1 VLLKP
6 LLQSA
11 AAGIAEASTALD
23 RSAAQVTRLA
33 GNFSAAESAAT
44 VNISAEA
51 RGAGPTQDGESHGDL
66 EGAIVD
72 TRIAKYAFIANLRT
86 LQTGDELADELN
98 KLGAKR

>member
-1 VLLKP
+1 VLLRP

-11 AAGIAEASTALD
+11 EAGIADASSQLD

-33 GNFSAAESAAT
+33 GAFSAAESAAT

-51 RGAGPTQDGESHGDL
+51 RGAAGAQDSETHGDL
-66 EGAIVD
+66 DGAIVD

-86 LQTGDELADELN
+86 LQTGDELAEELN
-98 KLGAKR
+98 KLGQKR

>member
-1 VLLKP
+1 MLLRP

-11 AAGIAEASTALD
+11 EAGIADASSQLD

-33 GNFSAAESAAT
+33 GAFSAAESAAT

-51 RGAGPTQDGESHGDL
+51 RGAGSSQDSETHGDL

-98 KLGAKR
+98 KLGQKR

>member
-1 VLLKP
+1 MLLKP

-11 AAGIAEASTALD
+11 EAGIADASSQLD

-33 GNFSAAESAAT
+33 GAFSAAESAAT
-44 VNISAEA
+44 VNISTEA
-51 RGAGPTQDGESHGDL
+51 RGAASSQDSETHGDL

-86 LQTGDELADELN
+86 LQTGDELAGELN
-98 KLGAKR
+98 KLGQKR

>member
-1 VLLKP
+1 MLLKP

-11 AAGIAEASTALD
+11 EAGIADASSQLD

-33 GNFSAAESAAT
+33 GAFSAAESAAT

-51 RGAGPTQDGESHGDL
+51 RDAGPTQDSETHGSL

-86 LQTGDELADELN
+86 LQTGNEMAEELN
-98 KLGAKR
+98 KLGQKR